1 MPSAIDIPDAE
12 LAVLQELWQ
21 REAATVRELTEAL
34 YGNTA
39 ASLLATVQKL
49 LDRLE
54 AKDCVRRDRA
64 FRPHQYQAAI
74 ARAELVGNRL
84 QATADK
90 LCDGELAPLLSH
102 LVKGAKLSTKDR
114 AALRS
119 LLDDLD
125 GDKGKKK

>member
-1 MPSAIDIPDAE
+1 MPSVHEIPDAE

-21 REAATVRELTEAL
+21 RRTATVRELTEAL
-34 YGNTA
+34 YGNA
-39 ASLLATVQKL
+39 VASLLATVQKL

-54 AKDCVRRDRA
+54 AKGCVQRDRT
-64 FRPHQYQAAI
+64 FWPHQYQAAI

-102 LVKGAKLSTKDR
+102 LVKGAKLSAKDR
-114 AALRS
+114 AALRG

-125 GDKGKKK
+125 GKRVK